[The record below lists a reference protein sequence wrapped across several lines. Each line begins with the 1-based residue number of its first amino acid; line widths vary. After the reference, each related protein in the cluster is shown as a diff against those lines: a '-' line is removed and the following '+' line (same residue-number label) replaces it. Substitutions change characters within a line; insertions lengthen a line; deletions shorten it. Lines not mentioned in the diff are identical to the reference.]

1 MSVLHKFTLDNGLR
15 VVVEEDFSTPLV
27 VVNVLYNVGSRD
39 EQPEKTGFAHLFEHF
54 MFEGSVNI
62 EEFDAPLEFAAGES
76 NAFTT
81 SDLTNYYEI
90 LPACNID
97 TALWLES
104 DRMLSLAFDKESL
117 ETQKRVVCEE
127 FKEHYINKPYG
138 DVWHKL
144 SALAYNKHPYRWP
157 TIGMELS
164 HVENASMADVK
175 SFFQSFYLPN
185 NAVLTVCGG
194 ITKEDAEAKVR
205 KWFAD
210 VPKGKE
216 HVRSLEKEEPQS
228 EARYETVKADV
239 PSNSIY
245 KAYKMS
251 NRLSKEYYALDLL
264 RDAVATSET
273 AILYL
278 DLVKEKRWLSSVSCY
293 LSETLDDGL
302 FVIEG
307 KLMDNVKMEDV
318 DAAIQQNLEKLITQ
332 IDDAML
338 EKLKNKFET
347 YWRFSDT
354 NLMNRAF
361 NLAFFE
367 LIANAEDAFEEVNKI
382 NEVSVAFAKQSATA
396 VFQTNKC
403 STLFYFKKEET
414 QKV

>member
-1 MSVLHKFTLDNGLR
+1 MSMLHKFTLDNGLR

-144 SALAYNKHPYRWP
+144 SALAYKKHPYRWP

-164 HVENASMADVK
+164 HVENASMVDVK

-194 ITKEDAEAKVR
+194 ISKKDAEAKVR

-216 HVRSLEKEEPQS
+216 HVRSLEREETQS
-228 EARYETVKADV
+228 EVRYETVKADV

-318 DAAIQQNLEKLITQ
+318 DAAIQQNLGKLITQ

-382 NEVSVAFAKQSATA
+382 NEVSVAFAKQSAA
-396 VFQTNKC
+396 EVFQPNKC
-403 STLFYFKKEET
+403 NTLFYFKKEET